1 MLNETEAS
9 NLSDIEFKVMVIR
22 MLKELSENYKEL
34 SENYISMKKNI
45 ETMNKNHLEIKNT
58 IFDMKNTLE
67 GIKCRL
73 DEPEDQTSNLENKVK
88 KTNKPHPIRETN
100 KEDFKRMRMV

>member
-1 MLNETEAS
+1 MEESPENELTEIDAKK
-9 NLSDIEFKVMVIR
+9 LPDMEFKVMVIR
-22 MLKELSENYKEL
+22 MLKELN
-34 SENYISMKKNI
+34 ENYISLKKDI

-73 DEPEDQTSNLENKVK
+73 DEPEDQISNLENKVK